1 MWQKAMHILPTSETE
16 EAIMEKVEIGGAPSL
31 TLGHYFRDNLNAALF
46 VGGKQRDSGR
56 PGPITATYIQREKGI
71 ARSTVRALKAEGEVE
86 PNPDLQTI
94 EKLAEILDVPP
105 AFLLMRPQ
113 DWLALAEAIGSC
125 QDFLAAAVKLQS
137 EDKLHLGNP
146 VEKVLR
152 ECKVHPD
159 QRPFGIG
166 ASAEVDRAMARDE
179 WRRRRCHRLDALMLR
194 QVYQEQPRA
203 WLAAIAGAM
212 VSNKTPHSPTNLD

>member
-1 MWQKAMHILPTSETE
+1 
-16 EAIMEKVEIGGAPSL
+16 MEKDKSGGAPTP
-31 TLGHYFRDNLNAALF
+31 TLGRYLRDNLKAALA
-46 VGGKQRDSGR
+46 VGGKQRESGR
-56 PGPITATYIQREKGI
+56 PGPITATFIQRECGI
-71 ARSTVRALKAEGEVE
+71 ARSTIRALKAEGAAE
-86 PNPDLQTI
+86 PNPDLQTV

-113 DWLALAEAIGSC
+113 DWIALADAIGSS

-159 QRPFGIG
+159 LRPLGIG
-166 ASAEVDRAMARDE
+166 ASPEVQRALDRDE
-179 WRRRRCHRLDALMLR
+179 WRRRCCQRLDALMLR

-212 VSNKTPHSPTNLD
+212 VTKRTPHSPKNLD